1 MLQKLFKSYNFNLS
15 EDTLKK
21 FKDFLVMFKEKND
34 QINLSSLRDDES
46 IIEKHFIDSLML
58 TKFIQLS

>member
-1 MLQKLFKSYNFNLS
+1 
-15 EDTLKK
+15 
-21 FKDFLVMFKEKND
+21 MFKEKNN